1 MRKLIVSEF
10 LTADGVMEAPNEWH
24 RPYFDDDMARTIAA
38 QMAASDALLLGRT
51 TYEGF
56 AAAWPAM
63 ADAPGAEHMNGVAK
77 YVVST
82 TLDTA
87 EWNNSTLLDGDV
99 AAAVAELK
107 RRDGADI
114 TVMGSGKLVRWL
126 LVQGLVDRIELLI
139 DPVVVGRGKRLFQDG
154 LPTIPLTVVTSEMF
168 GSGVHHVVYAV
179 GAARTAAADAAPDA
193 TQPSA

>member
-10 LTADGVMEAPNEWH
+10 LTADGVMEAPDEWH
-24 RPYFDDDMARTIAA
+24 GPYFDDDMGRTVAA

-63 ADAPGAEHMNGVAK
+63 VDTPGADHMNGVAK
-77 YVVST
+77 YVVSS
-82 TLDTA
+82 TLDKA
-87 EWNNSTLLDGDV
+87 EWNNSTLLEADL
-99 AAAVAELK
+99 AAAITALK
-107 RRDGADI
+107 QRDGGDI
-114 TVMGSGKLVRWL
+114 TVMGSATLVQWL
-126 LVQGLVDRIELLI
+126 LAQGLVDEIELLI

-154 LPTIPLTVVTSEMF
+154 LPELPLTVVKSEMF

-179 GAARTAAADAAPDA
+179 GAAPSPAP
-193 TQPSA
+193 